1 MSKVYLTQAGSFHAM
16 HSHDGTLAEAVH
28 DHLFHYEATFYGD
41 INEECFLID
50 FRQISSLFKNELEKQ
65 LDGSDLTTFLPFPT
79 SESLAIW
86 LYERIKAKM
95 PQLFSV
101 KVAEAQ
107 DRWVEYR
114 GEE

>member
-16 HSHDGTLAEAVH
+16 HSHDGTLSEPLH
-28 DHLFHYEATFYGD
+28 EHLFRYEATFYGS
-41 INEECFLID
+41 INEEHYLLD
-50 FRQISSLFKNELEKQ
+50 FRQISNLFKTELEKL

-79 SESLAIW
+79 AESLAIW
-86 LYERIKAKM
+86 LYDRIKAEV
-95 PQLFSV
+95 PELYSI
-101 KVAEAQ
+101 KVAEDA

>member
-16 HSHDGTLAEAVH
+16 HSHGGTLSEPLH
-28 DHLFHYEATFYGD
+28 DHEFHYEATFYGD

-50 FRQISSLFKNELEKQ
+50 FRQISNLFKTEFEKQ

-79 SESLAIW
+79 AESLAIW
-86 LYERIKAKM
+86 LYNRIKAKM
-95 PQLFSV
+95 PKLYSI
-101 KVAEAQ
+101 KIAEDK